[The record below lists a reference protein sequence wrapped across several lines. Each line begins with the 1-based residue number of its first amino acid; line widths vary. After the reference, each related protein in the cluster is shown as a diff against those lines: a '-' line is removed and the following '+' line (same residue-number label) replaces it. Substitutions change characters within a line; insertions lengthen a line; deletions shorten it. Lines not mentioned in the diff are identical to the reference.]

1 MKKLF
6 SIVAMMV
13 LFTMSACSQ
22 DQIGTFDQLPQNA
35 QELINQHFN
44 KDNISLIKIDKD
56 LTGNEYEVIFTDGT
70 DLEFDKN
77 GDLIKV
83 DCGLTQ
89 VPTAL
94 IPEQVTTYVNTNYP
108 NNFITEWGKE
118 DRGWKAELNNGVEL
132 LFNSQYEFTGVDD

>member
-1 MKKLF
+1 
-6 SIVAMMV
+6 MMV

-22 DQIGTFDQLPQNA
+22 DQVGTFDQLPQNA

-56 LTGNEYEVIFTDGT
+56 LTGNEYEVIFVDGT

-77 GDLIKV
+77 GNLIKV

-94 IPEQVTTYVNTNYP
+94 VPEQVTTYVSTNYP

-118 DRGWKAELNNGVEL
+118 DRGWKAELNNGVDL
-132 LFNSQYEFTGVDD
+132 LFNSQYEFTGIDD

>member
-1 MKKLF
+1 MKKFF

-22 DQIGTFDQLPQNA
+22 DQVGTFDQLPQNA

-56 LTGNEYEVIFTDGT
+56 LTGNEYEVIFVDGT

-77 GDLIKV
+77 GNLIKV

-94 IPEQVTTYVNTNYP
+94 VPEQVTTYVSTNYP

-118 DRGWKAELNNGVEL
+118 DRGWKAELNNGVDL
-132 LFNSQYEFTGVDD
+132 LFNSQYEFTGIDD